1 MSCHLTLQAARAVWR
16 LPFVTLVGLTVAL
29 AACAPAAPAPGP
41 ATAAAVTPV
50 GPLGPAPSPTVAPLT
65 GRVSRGALES
75 HPGWESLRAQDYTPE
90 PRAVAKIRASAA
102 KVEVLAFI
110 GTWCPDSRREVPRLL
125 KLLDQVGVPA
135 SKVTMLGLDRSK
147 RDAEGLT
154 ERWGLKYVP
163 TFIIL
168 EQGRELGRV
177 VEKSQATLEA
187 DLVQILASSVPL
199 TLSGS
204 RPELR
209 TVELRPTATPAAAPA
224 KTAEPATLSVQEVK
238 ALLDTPNRP
247 PLFDARPKASYDAG
261 HLPGAISLPLDELER
276 RIEEVPRDRL
286 SIFYCIGKT

>member
-1 MSCHLTLQAARAVWR
+1 MSCPLTLQAARMVWR
-16 LPFVTLVGLTVAL
+16 LPFITLLGLTVAL

-41 ATAAAVTPV
+41 ATAAVVTPV
-50 GPLGPAPSPTVAPLT
+50 APLTPSPSPTVAPLT
-65 GRVSRGALES
+65 GKVSREALES
-75 HPGWESLRAQDYTPE
+75 HPGWETARAQDYVPE
-90 PRAVAKIRASAA
+90 PGVVTKIRASAA

-110 GTWCPDSRREVPRLL
+110 GTWCPDSKREVPRLL

-135 SKVTMLGLDRSK
+135 SKITMLGLDQSK
-147 RDAEGLT
+147 RDAEGLAG
-154 ERWGLKYVP
+154 RWGLKYVP
-163 TFIIL
+163 TFIFL

-177 VEKSQATLEA
+177 VEKSQSTLEA

-209 TVELRPTATPAAAPA
+209 TVGLGPTATPAATPA

-238 ALLDTPNRP
+238 ALLEAPNRP

-276 RIEEVPRDRL
+276 RIAEVPRDRL
-286 SIFYCIGKT
+286 SIFYCVGKT